1 MFSKAIK
8 EYLNDNNIVFKSA
21 NKCVIVLQR
30 TDNTKTN
37 EDRDDVTD
45 KRYAKFRGSEFLV
58 IAIIDKFTGE
68 KRNEVSNSF
77 NEKILLYKK
86 GEIIRPDYFYEYI
99 DKICAPGIHYFID
112 HESAFYYGLDKV
124 DDGEYKRWYEN
135 GQLCEQCTYLNG
147 KINGECKSW
156 YDYGQLGKQ
165 CTYVNGEKN
174 GEYKSWYY
182 NGQLWE
188 ECTYVN
194 GKFDGE
200 YKRWYYNGQLWEEC
214 TYVNGELV

>member
-1 MFSKAIK
+1 MFSEAIK
-8 EYLNDNNIVFKSA
+8 EFLNDNNNVFKSA

-77 NEKILLYKK
+77 YKEKKLLYKK
-86 GEIIRPDYFYEYI
+86 EEIIRPDYFDEYI
-99 DKICAPGIHYFID
+99 DKLCAPGIHYFRD
-112 HESAFYYGLDKV
+112 YEAAFYYELNKEYN
-124 DDGEYKRWYEN
+124 GEYKLWHDN
-135 GQLCEQCTYLNG
+135 GQLEGECTYVNGELNGECKLWYKNGQLWKECTYLNG
-147 KINGECKSW
+147 KINGE
-156 YDYGQLGKQ
+156 
-165 CTYVNGEKN
+165 
-174 GEYKSWYY
+174 YKSWHY
-182 NGQLWE
+182 NCQLKKE
-188 ECTYVN
+188 
-194 GKFDGE
+194 F
-200 YKRWYYNGQLWEEC
+200 

>member
-1 MFSKAIK
+1 MFLEAI
-8 EYLNDNNIVFKSA
+8 EEFIHDNNNVYKSA
-21 NKCVIVLQR
+21 NNCVIVLQR

-37 EDRDDVTD
+37 EERYGVTD

-77 NEKILLYKK
+77 NEKKLLYKK

-124 DDGEYKRWYEN
+124 DDGEYKRWYITGQPRKECTYINSELNGEYKLWYEN
-135 GQLCEQCTYLNG
+135 GQLWKE
-147 KINGECKSW
+147 
-156 YDYGQLGKQ
+156 
-165 CTYVNGEKN
+165 CTYVNGELN
-174 GEYKSWYY
+174 GEYKEWY
-182 NGQLWE
+182 E
-188 ECTYVN
+188 
-194 GKFDGE
+194 
-200 YKRWYYNGQLWEEC
+200 NGQLWEEC
-214 TYVNGELV
+214 TYVNGELNGECKLWYYDGQFWND